1 MNQTHRLLLTD
12 NFKRIKKLCQIL
24 WNKRFEKLFSPLGV
38 EYEDYEAQALLEIS
52 ANIHTYDPTKGTSFL
67 TFCGVIVNNKLKTYA
82 THLNRDKR
90 IINSLTVSLNQTDKT
105 EAELIEG
112 VSDSTLT
119 DLQADFKTVEKIL
132 QVLPKNK
139 REILKLLMYDYTA
152 EEISN
157 KLHLPIM
164 YVKDVASNL
173 HHNPKLIQAIN
184 ILLRR

>member
-1 MNQTHRLLLTD
+1 MNQIHRQLLTD

-24 WNKRFEKLFSPLGV
+24 WSKQFEKLFSPLGV

-52 ANIHTYDPTKGTSFL
+52 ANIHTYDPAKGTSFL
-67 TFCGVIVNNKLKTYA
+67 TFCGVIVNNKIKTYA
-82 THLNRDKR
+82 TRLNRDKR
-90 IINSLTVSLNQTDKT
+90 IINSLTVSLNQTDET
-105 EAELIEG
+105 ETELIEE
-112 VSDSTLT
+112 VSGNTLT
-119 DLQADFKTVEKIL
+119 DLQANFQTAEKIL

-152 EEISN
+152 EEISK
-157 KLHLPIM
+157 KLHLPVM

-184 ILLRR
+184 ILIRR